1 MSTTRTPLYIN
12 FFLVRHHHFA
22 TIKLKSQ
29 KPTTKE
35 LHYFLPAITITISPV
50 QIPQNNKILQTHIQT
65 KTTTLEI
72 SF

>member
-1 MSTTRTPLYIN
+1 M
-12 FFLVRHHHFA
+12 
-22 TIKLKSQ
+22 KLKSQ
-29 KPTTKE
+29 KPTAKK
-35 LHYFLPAITITISPV
+35 LNYFLPAIAITISPV